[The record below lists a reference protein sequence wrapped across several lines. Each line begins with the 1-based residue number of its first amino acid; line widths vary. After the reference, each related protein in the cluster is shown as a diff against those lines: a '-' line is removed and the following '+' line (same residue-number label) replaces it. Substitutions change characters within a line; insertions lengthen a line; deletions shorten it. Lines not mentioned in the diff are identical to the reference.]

1 MVTMKEI
8 ANKAGVSVST
18 VSLVLNGRDEGRV
31 KSKIADN
38 VRAIATKLGYQ
49 SNPLASSLRTG
60 RTHILGFISE
70 EVATTPYAG
79 GMILGAQ
86 TAASQFGYM
95 LITVSTD
102 GENSESEEI
111 AALKRYG
118 TDGFLYAKMSNRITH
133 VPSSLAKTPL
143 VLVDAT
149 DSLGK
154 IPSVEPD
161 EFQIGYDATTRLVK
175 AGCARIAYVGCLEP
189 LIAQDDRLEGYQ
201 AALRDAGLDYDDH
214 LVVNVLNN
222 GPGTDRSQRF
232 VRCRASGRIL
242 LLQRCPRLVC
252 VRMRRTPRTHGRQGH
267 LRGRRGQPSRVRR
280 NAGTDAHHCGTAA
293 FRDGL
298 LGRGQAGVDYPKDLL
313 DGRAS
318 PGQRPPLPL
327 PPSTRDSGEG
337 PLHADRKG
345 LGECNRVPH
354 DFSRPPFSTEAFCVS
369 NGYDTPIYVNRLT

>member
-1 MVTMKEI
+1 MATMKEI

-31 KSKIADN
+31 KSEIADN
-38 VRAIATKLGYQ
+38 VRAIATKLGYR

-60 RTHILGFISE
+60 KTHILGFISE

-133 VPSSLAKTPL
+133 APSSLAKTPL

-175 AGCARIAYVGCLEP
+175 AGCARIAYVGCSEP
-189 LIAQDDRLEGYQ
+189 MIAQDGRLEGYQ
-201 AALRDAGLDYDDH
+201 AALRDACLDYDDR

-222 GPGTDRSQRF
+222 GPALTAVSDLFDAEHPDAEDSRS
-232 VRCRASGRIL
+232 A
-242 LLQRCPRLVC
+242 
-252 VRMRRTPRTHGRQGH
+252 RT
-267 LRGRRGQPSRVRR
+267 
-280 NAGTDAHHCGTAA
+280 
-293 FRDGL
+293 
-298 LGRGQAGVDYPKDLL
+298 
-313 DGRAS
+313 S
-318 PGQRPPLPL
+318 P
-327 PPSTRDSGEG
+327 
-337 PLHADRKG
+337 
-345 LGECNRVPH
+345 
-354 DFSRPPFSTEAFCVS
+354 
-369 NGYDTPIYVNRLT
+369 

>member
-31 KSKIADN
+31 KSK
-38 VRAIATKLGYQ
+38 
-49 SNPLASSLRTG
+49 LRTMCAPSPPSSATSRIRWPVRCVQAG
-60 RTHILGFISE
+60 RTSS
-70 EVATTPYAG
+70 VSSVRRWPTTPYAG

-201 AALRDAGLDYDDH
+201 AALRDA
-214 LVVNVLNN
+214 
-222 GPGTDRSQRF
+222 
-232 VRCRASGRIL
+232 ASTMTIIWSSMCSTTGR
-242 LLQRCPRLVC
+242 
-252 VRMRRTPRTHGRQGH
+252 H
-267 LRGRRGQPSRVRR
+267 
-280 NAGTDAHHCGTAA
+280 
-293 FRDGL
+293 
-298 LGRGQAGVDYPKDLL
+298 
-313 DGRAS
+313 
-318 PGQRPPLPL
+318 
-327 PPSTRDSGEG
+327 
-337 PLHADRKG
+337 
-345 LGECNRVPH
+345 
-354 DFSRPPFSTEAFCVS
+354 
-369 NGYDTPIYVNRLT
+369 

>member
-38 VRAIATKLGYQ
+38 VRAIATKLGYR

-60 RTHILGFISE
+60 KTHILGFISE

-133 VPSSLAKTPL
+133 AFLAGQ
-143 VLVDAT
+143 DAT
-149 DSLGK
+149 GVGGCHRLAWQNPERGTGRV
-154 IPSVEPD
+154 PNRLRRHH
-161 EFQIGYDATTRLVK
+161 QIG
-175 AGCARIAYVGCLEP
+175 
-189 LIAQDDRLEGYQ
+189 
-201 AALRDAGLDYDDH
+201 
-214 LVVNVLNN
+214 
-222 GPGTDRSQRF
+222 
-232 VRCRASGRIL
+232 
-242 LLQRCPRLVC
+242 
-252 VRMRRTPRTHGRQGH
+252 
-267 LRGRRGQPSRVRR
+267 
-280 NAGTDAHHCGTAA
+280 
-293 FRDGL
+293 
-298 LGRGQAGVDYPKDLL
+298 
-313 DGRAS
+313 
-318 PGQRPPLPL
+318 
-327 PPSTRDSGEG
+327 
-337 PLHADRKG
+337 
-345 LGECNRVPH
+345 
-354 DFSRPPFSTEAFCVS
+354 
-369 NGYDTPIYVNRLT
+369 

>member
-222 GPGTDRSQRF
+222 GPALTAVSDLFDAEHPDGFFCFNDA
-232 VRCRASGRIL
+232 RAWY
-242 LLQRCPRLVC
+242 V
-252 VRMRRTPRTHGRQGH
+252 RRTPRTHGRQGH

-298 LGRGQAGVDYPKDLL
+298 LGRGQAGVDYRRTL
-313 DGRAS
+313 DGRRLMAS
-318 PGQRPPLPL
+318 DHRSPAADR
-327 PPSTRDSGEG
+327 RADSGED

-345 LGECNRVPH
+345 LGEVTESHTISQGLR
-354 DFSRPPFSTEAFCVS
+354 SARRPFACRT
-369 NGYDTPIYVNRLT
+369 DTTRRFTSID

>member
-1 MVTMKEI
+1 M
-8 ANKAGVSVST
+8 
-18 VSLVLNGRDEGRV
+18 
-31 KSKIADN
+31 
-38 VRAIATKLGYQ
+38 RAIATKLGYQ

-222 GPGTDRSQRF
+222 GPALTAVSDLFDAEHPDGFFCFNDA
-232 VRCRASGRIL
+232 RAWYVYE
-242 LLQRCPRLVC
+242 CAA
-252 VRMRRTPRTHGRQGH
+252 
-267 LRGRRGQPSRVRR
+267 RRGLTVGKDISVV
-280 NAGTDAHHCGTAA
+280 
-293 FRDGL
+293 
-298 LGRGQAGVDYPKDLL
+298 GVDNHRVFAETLEPMLTTVELPHFEMGYWAVAKLVSIIE
-313 DGRAS
+313 GRSMDDVSWPATTA
-318 PGQRPPLPL
+318 PPAAD
-327 PPSTRDSGEG
+327 RRADSGED

-345 LGECNRVPH
+345 LGEVTESHTISQGLR
-354 DFSRPPFSTEAFCVS
+354 SARRPFACRT
-369 NGYDTPIYVNRLT
+369 DTTRRFTSID

>member
-222 GPGTDRSQRF
+222 GPALTAVSDLFDAETLEPMLTTVELPHFEMGYWAVAKLVSIIEGRSMDD
-232 VRCRASGRIL
+232 VSWPA
-242 LLQRCPRLVC
+242 
-252 VRMRRTPRTHGRQGH
+252 T
-267 LRGRRGQPSRVRR
+267 
-280 NAGTDAHHCGTAA
+280 TA
-293 FRDGL
+293 
-298 LGRGQAGVDYPKDLL
+298 
-313 DGRAS
+313 
-318 PGQRPPLPL
+318 PL
-327 PPSTRDSGEG
+327 PPID
-337 PLHADRKG
+337 A
-345 LGECNRVPH
+345 
-354 DFSRPPFSTEAFCVS
+354 
-369 NGYDTPIYVNRLT
+369 PIPAKIHCTLIEKASVK

>member
-38 VRAIATKLGYQ
+38 VRAIATKLGYR

-60 RTHILGFISE
+60 KTHILGFISE

-133 VPSSLAKTPL
+133 VPSSLAQTPL
-143 VLVDAT
+143 VLVNAT

-154 IPSVEPD
+154 VPSVEPD

-189 LIAQDDRLEGYQ
+189 MIAQDDRLEGYQ

-222 GPGTDRSQRF
+222 GPALTAVSDLF
-232 VRCRASGRIL
+232 DAE
-242 LLQRCPRLVC
+242 
-252 VRMRRTPRTHGRQGH
+252 H
-267 LRGRRGQPSRVRR
+267 PSRVRR

-298 LGRGQAGVDYPKDLL
+298 LGRGQAGVDYRRTL
-313 DGRAS
+313 DGRRLMAS
-318 PGQRPPLPL
+318 DHRSPAADR
-327 PPSTRDSGEG
+327 RADSGED

-345 LGECNRVPH
+345 LGEVTESHTISQGLR
-354 DFSRPPFSTEAFCVS
+354 SARRPFACRT
-369 NGYDTPIYVNRLT
+369 DTTRRFTSID

>member
-18 VSLVLNGRDEGRV
+18 VSLVLNERDEGRV

-38 VRAIATKLGYQ
+38 VRAIATKLGYR

-60 RTHILGFISE
+60 KTHILGFISE

-133 VPSSLAKTPL
+133 VPSSLAQTPL
-143 VLVDAT
+143 VLVNAT

-154 IPSVEPD
+154 VPSVEPD
-161 EFQIGYDATTRLVK
+161 EFQIATT
-175 AGCARIAYVGCLEP
+175 P
-189 LIAQDDRLEGYQ
+189 PPDW
-201 AALRDAGLDYDDH
+201 LR
-214 LVVNVLNN
+214 
-222 GPGTDRSQRF
+222 P
-232 VRCRASGRIL
+232 
-242 LLQRCPRLVC
+242 
-252 VRMRRTPRTHGRQGH
+252 
-267 LRGRRGQPSRVRR
+267 
-280 NAGTDAHHCGTAA
+280 DAHVSLC
-293 FRDGL
+293 GL
-298 LGRGQAGVDYPKDLL
+298 LGADDCAGRSF
-313 DGRAS
+313 GRLSGGAQ
-318 PGQRPPLPL
+318 GRRP
-327 PPSTRDSGEG
+327 
-337 PLHADRKG
+337 
-345 LGECNRVPH
+345 
-354 DFSRPPFSTEAFCVS
+354 
-369 NGYDTPIYVNRLT
+369 RL

>member
-38 VRAIATKLGYQ
+38 VRAIATKLGYR

-161 EFQIGYDATTRLVK
+161 EFQIATT
-175 AGCARIAYVGCLEP
+175 P
-189 LIAQDDRLEGYQ
+189 PPDW
-201 AALRDAGLDYDDH
+201 LR
-214 LVVNVLNN
+214 
-222 GPGTDRSQRF
+222 P
-232 VRCRASGRIL
+232 
-242 LLQRCPRLVC
+242 
-252 VRMRRTPRTHGRQGH
+252 
-267 LRGRRGQPSRVRR
+267 
-280 NAGTDAHHCGTAA
+280 DAHVSLC
-293 FRDGL
+293 GL
-298 LGRGQAGVDYPKDLL
+298 LGAADCAGRSF
-313 DGRAS
+313 GRLSGGAQ
-318 PGQRPPLPL
+318 GRRP
-327 PPSTRDSGEG
+327 
-337 PLHADRKG
+337 
-345 LGECNRVPH
+345 
-354 DFSRPPFSTEAFCVS
+354 
-369 NGYDTPIYVNRLT
+369 RL

>member
-214 LVVNVLNN
+214 LVVSVPVVQTGDDIAVGRDDTQCNVHV
-222 GPGTDRSQRF
+222 GQCK
-232 VRCRASGRIL
+232 VHL
-242 LLQRCPRLVC
+242 LGAL
-252 VRMRRTPRTHGRQGH
+252 G
-267 LRGRRGQPSRVRR
+267 
-280 NAGTDAHHCGTAA
+280 
-293 FRDGL
+293 RDGEVC
-298 LGRGQAGVDYPKDLL
+298 QNDIDL
-313 DGRAS
+313 A
-318 PGQRPPLPL
+318 
-327 PPSTRDSGEG
+327 
-337 PLHADRKG
+337 
-345 LGECNRVPH
+345 
-354 DFSRPPFSTEAFCVS
+354 
-369 NGYDTPIYVNRLT
+369 GYDWTAVGTYDNPFARSPRKHPQPATNPCRGKR

>member
-18 VSLVLNGRDEGRV
+18 VSLVINGRDEGRV

-214 LVVNVLNN
+214 LVVNVLSN
-222 GPGTDRSQRF
+222 GPALTAVSDLFDAEHPDGFFCFNDA
-232 VRCRASGRIL
+232 RAWYVYE
-242 LLQRCPRLVC
+242 CAA
-252 VRMRRTPRTHGRQGH
+252 
-267 LRGRRGQPSRVRR
+267 RRGLTVGKDISVV
-280 NAGTDAHHCGTAA
+280 
-293 FRDGL
+293 
-298 LGRGQAGVDYPKDLL
+298 GVDNHRVFAETLEPMLTTVELPHFEMGYWAVAKLVSIIE
-313 DGRAS
+313 GRSMDDVSWPATTA
-318 PGQRPPLPL
+318 PL
-327 PPSTRDSGEG
+327 PPID
-337 PLHADRKG
+337 A
-345 LGECNRVPH
+345 
-354 DFSRPPFSTEAFCVS
+354 
-369 NGYDTPIYVNRLT
+369 PIPAKIHCTLIEKASVK

>member
-201 AALRDAGLDYDDH
+201 AALRDA
-214 LVVNVLNN
+214 
-222 GPGTDRSQRF
+222 
-232 VRCRASGRIL
+232 ASTMTIIWSSMCSTTGR
-242 LLQRCPRLVC
+242 
-252 VRMRRTPRTHGRQGH
+252 H
-267 LRGRRGQPSRVRR
+267 
-280 NAGTDAHHCGTAA
+280 
-293 FRDGL
+293 
-298 LGRGQAGVDYPKDLL
+298 
-313 DGRAS
+313 
-318 PGQRPPLPL
+318 
-327 PPSTRDSGEG
+327 
-337 PLHADRKG
+337 
-345 LGECNRVPH
+345 
-354 DFSRPPFSTEAFCVS
+354 
-369 NGYDTPIYVNRLT
+369 